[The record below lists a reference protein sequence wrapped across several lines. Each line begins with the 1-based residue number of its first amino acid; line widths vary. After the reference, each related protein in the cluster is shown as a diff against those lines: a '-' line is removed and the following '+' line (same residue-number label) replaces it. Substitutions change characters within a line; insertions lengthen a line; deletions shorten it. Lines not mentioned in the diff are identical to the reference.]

1 MKIETVELFEKI
13 KNMRIDSDAT
23 VSSLFEKHIKFLQI
37 VPWLHTEKYSAFF
50 IVNDHTPE
58 LHFIENNNCLT
69 LMKFINL
76 NFPDIYMNYSI
87 VEELLYKEN
96 KIKVLTYNNRFINL
110 DIDILLTGK
119 KSI

>member
-37 VPWLHTEKYSAFF
+37 VPWLHTEQYTAFF
-50 IVNDHTPE
+50 IVNDHIPE
-58 LHFIENNNCLT
+58 LHFIKNDDCLT
-69 LMKFINL
+69 LMKFVNL
-76 NFPDIYMNYSI
+76 NFPDFYMNYAI
-87 VEELLYKEN
+87 VEKLLYKQN